1 MLFLFILLVSLA
13 RAKSDS
19 NCASPRGSVATLIDN
34 LQSSSWSPKLAS
46 SCFETEKEAIRE
58 ELAIQ
63 LKQTLDSK
71 GYRIDYDN
79 YSEDPK
85 YVDEKTSLS
94 TVFIDP
100 RLPDIEIV
108 KIGDRWLIP
117 IRAHTPIREAYKK
130 TFSSGVS
137 QFVNQLPPIFREV
150 ILFNIQ
156 IWQICYL
163 LLLLLFAWILGRVV
177 DRIIIHQ
184 ISLLAKRFKLTF
196 AADRL
201 SLIRTPLTWM
211 SFGLVL
217 IYGSPNLRFSIN
229 LSQALL
235 SFSKILVTLSFIVL
249 LSRLLEGITSM
260 WSSKAAKTESKI
272 DDQLIPLVKR
282 AFQILIWALGI
293 IFLLQNL
300 GVEVTALLAF
310 GSVSGVA
317 IALAS
322 QDTVE
327 NLFGSF
333 VVFIDQ
339 PFQIGDWVVI
349 DGSIEG
355 VVEEVGFRSTR
366 IRAFTNSLISV
377 PNSKI
382 TKCTVNNYGRR
393 EFRRLK
399 TTLGLRYDT
408 PVEKIE
414 AYLEALRNSLQEN
427 PNVKKDAIFIYFN
440 SLSSSSLD
448 ILVYTFLD
456 VPDWRAELA
465 EKEAIFL
472 RFVRMAQDLGIGFAF
487 PTQTIE
493 LETQGSEPSLPLG

>member
-1 MLFLFILLVSLA
+1 MLFLFFLFVSLA
-13 RAKSDS
+13 NAQSEPS
-19 NCASPRGSVATLIDN
+19 CSSPRASIQTLVEN
-34 LQSSSWSPKLAS
+34 LQSSNWDPKRAAG
-46 SCFETEKEAIRE
+46 CFETQNETLRE
-58 ELAIQ
+58 ELVIQ
-63 LKQTLDSK
+63 LKQTLDSR
-71 GYRIDYDN
+71 GYRIDYDS
-79 YSEDPK
+79 YSEDPNFK
-85 YVDEKTSLS
+85 DEETSLS
-94 TVFIDP
+94 HVAIDA
-100 RLPDIEIV
+100 RLPDIELT
-108 KIGDRWLIP
+108 KIEGRWLIP
-117 IRAHTPIREAYKK
+117 VHVHTSIRSAYAS
-130 TFSSGVS
+130 TFSSSIS
-137 QFVNQLPPIFREV
+137 QFVNQLPPIFRES
-150 ILFNIQ
+150 IIFDIKL
-156 IWQICYL
+156 WQLCYL
-163 LLLLLFAWILGRVV
+163 FALLLFAWILARIV

-184 ISLLAKRFKLTF
+184 LSVLAKKLKLSF

-201 SLIRTPLTWM
+201 ISLRGPLTWM
-211 SFGLVL
+211 SFGFVL

-229 LSQALL
+229 LSQAIL
-235 SFSKILVTLSFIVL
+235 SLSKILVTVSFIFL
-249 LSRLLEGITSM
+249 LSRLLDSFMGM
-260 WSSKAAKTESKI
+260 WSEKAAQTKSKI
-272 DDQLIPLVKR
+272 DDQLIPLLKR
-282 AFQILIWALGI
+282 SVQILIWGLGI

-366 IRAFTNSLISV
+366 ISAFTKALITV

-393 EFRRLK
+393 DFRRFK

-408 PVEKIE
+408 PAEKIE
-414 AYLEALRNSLQEN
+414 AYLELVRESLKEN
-427 PNVKKDAIFIYFN
+427 PNIKQDAIFVYLN
-440 SLSSSSLD
+440 SMSACSLD

-456 VPDWRAELA
+456 VADWRAELVQ
-465 EKEAIFL
+465 KELIIL
-472 RFVRMAQDLGIGFAF
+472 RFIRMAQELGVGFAF

-493 LETQGSEPSLPLG
+493 LETQPPKPPTS